1 MPFHQQRLNPDR
13 NEKKTERVNA
23 NSQEELIRRQKG
35 PDAAS
40 K

>member
-23 NSQEELIRRQKG
+23 GGMKKTKINVDRRQ
-35 PDAAS
+35 DLA
-40 K
+40 